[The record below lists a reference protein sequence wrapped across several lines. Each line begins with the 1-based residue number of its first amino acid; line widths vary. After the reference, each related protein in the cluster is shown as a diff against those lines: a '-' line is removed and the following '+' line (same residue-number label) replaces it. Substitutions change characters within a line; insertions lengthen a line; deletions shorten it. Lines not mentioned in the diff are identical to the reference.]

1 MKSSIKILLA
11 AGLISAFSAVSVK
24 AAGPVQDVVSYPLKA
39 SQIYTVGT
47 VTVWHDDDTLYIK
60 YETTNGW
67 TLTSTAAAVAADLS
81 GFPKNGNN
89 PAPGQ
94 FPYQD
99 AQLPPGTTV
108 KVYTINLN
116 VLNLDHMVIA
126 THANVS
132 RFRFGKDYDIDFVN
146 EMSAW
151 AGDQQFPGANWSLYF
166 AYNITPSW
174 WPEE

>member
-24 AAGPVQDVVSYPLKA
+24 AAGPVQDVVSYPLMA
-39 SQIYTVGT
+39 SQIYTAGT

-108 KVYTINLN
+108 KIYTINLN

-126 THANVS
+126 THANVTNGFNS
-132 RFRFGKDYDIDFVN
+132 GT
-146 EMSAW
+146 AW
-151 AGDQQFPGANWSLYF
+151 AGDLQFPGGNWAKYF
-166 AYNITPSW
+166 AYNITPDW